1 MSDRVDEAKRD
12 YNRDISRTR
21 NDSRNT
27 TSKSADSKSAFD
39 KVMEERQIQFQ
50 SQLENSSSTA
60 TRDAVKAPL
69 SQQERFGK
77 EKEKFQEK
85 LKEKEKDSDEKKTS
99 DSSRSGA
106 SRARQAE
113 KKVVQREGSQEKGER
128 GEKGDEGHKGGGEHQ
143 GHGGDH
149 SSSHSNQQGGKRD
162 RGLQSSK
169 NNLLESKTQKTE
181 KAAFNIEIAEMKAA
195 TAASAKAKSEVPRTL
210 SKAVLDQIVQY
221 SRLMIRTD
229 GDKEMEMQLKEEIFK
244 GLKLRVRL
252 KEGKVMATFIT
263 QTEAVRNL
271 FQTQKSEITK
281 ALEEKG
287 IVVSSLN
294 VIIS

>member
-12 YNRDISRTR
+12 YNRDISRAR

-27 TSKSADSKSAFD
+27 TSKSGDSKSAFD
-39 KVMEERQIQFQ
+39 KVMEERQMQFQ
-50 SQLENSSSTA
+50 NQLDNSSSTA
-60 TRDAVKAPL
+60 TREAVKAPL

-85 LKEKEKDSDEKKTS
+85 LKEKEKDSDEKKAS
-99 DSSRSGA
+99 ESSRSGIT
-106 SRARQAE
+106 RGRQAE
-113 KKVVQREGSQEKGER
+113 KKVINRESSQEKGER
-128 GEKGDEGHKGGGEHQ
+128 GGKQDEGQKGEGHKGQGGE
-143 GHGGDH
+143 H
-149 SSSHSNQQGGKRD
+149 SSSHSSSQQGSKRD
-162 RGLQSSK
+162 RGLQASK
-169 NNLLESKTQKTE
+169 NNFLENKNSPTE
-181 KAAFNIEIAEMKAA
+181 KAAFNIEIAELKA
-195 TAASAKAKSEVPRTL
+195 SSSIGSQPKPEVPKTL
-210 SKAVLDQIVQY
+210 SKAVLDQIVHY
-221 SRLMIRTD
+221 SRLMTHTD

-244 GLKLRVRL
+244 GLKLRIRL

-263 QTEAVRNL
+263 QTETVRNL
-271 FQTQKSEITK
+271 FQSQKSAISK